1 MKYSIV
7 NILIIIS
14 FFSVT
19 MANTAE
25 GIEQHFSEQEQEMV
39 IDIDQKELQ
48 PTTQDQRELR
58 CQQKQEIKNQILL
71 LYKEMK
77 DEKEREIKKEV
88 KNQIA
93 ELKKQLRTLNTKI
106 AYSYKQ
112 QLKKFFGFK

>member
-19 MANTAE
+19 MANTPE
-25 GIEQHFSEQEQEMV
+25 EWDQSFSEQEQEMV
-39 IDIDQKELQ
+39 IEIDQKELQ
-48 PTTQDQRELR
+48 PTTHEQRELR
-58 CQQKQEIKNQILL
+58 CQQKQEIKNQILA
-71 LYKEMK
+71 LYKEKK
-77 DEKEREIKKEV
+77 DEKEKEIKKEA
-88 KNQIA
+88 KHQIA